1 MLLLSSPRCGY
12 HWRAS
17 LLLLGAVLLSVVV
30 SASAS
35 LPAHSRCPSRSTCTL
50 QNRHQCQLG
59 SSSCGPCFSSFQE
72 GEGGLCVKRSHQSD
86 KMTTFTDLDEEI
98 DFLHSVIE
106 KQQVSRTKTTHT
118 QPKQSASISFQTD
131 FKDTKTVASKPR
143 SQNRL
148 LGGILRSTTAAPSPA
163 PNTPTSQSRITE
175 ADGRAGPI
183 GVPTPDN
190 GDIIVI
196 MVSLCVVVGSAV
208 VILATVCYVKLKRES
223 RLAEKVDF
231 KKPAAPAATANSA
244 PMGDKTLAHSAQMY
258 HFQHQ
263 KQQMCSMG
271 NHKPEQKVV
280 DSEVTSDEEDVGGG
294 FTVYECP
301 GLAPTGEMEVKNPLF
316 DDSNL
321 DHQGNLK

>member
-1 MLLLSSPRCGY
+1 MLLFSSPRCG
-12 HWRAS
+12 HQRRAS
-17 LLLLGAVLLSVVV
+17 LLLLAAVLLSVV

-35 LPAHSRCPSRSTCTL
+35 LPAHSRCPPRSKCAQ
-50 QNRHQCQLG
+50 QNRHHCQLG
-59 SSSCGPCFSSFQE
+59 SSHCGPCLFLFQE
-72 GEGGLCVKRSHQSD
+72 DEDGFCVKKTHQSD

-106 KQQVSRTKTTHT
+106 KQQVSRTKTTHN

-131 FKDTKTVASKPR
+131 FKDTKTVASRQR
-143 SQNRL
+143 SQDRL
-148 LGGILRSTTAAPSPA
+148 SGGILRSTTAAPSPA
-163 PNTPTSQSRITE
+163 PNTLTAQPRVTG
-175 ADGRAGPI
+175 ADGRGGPI
-183 GVPTPDN
+183 GVPIPDN
-190 GDIIVI
+190 DNIIVI
-196 MVSLCVVVGSAV
+196 MVSLCVLVGTVA
-208 VILATVCYVKLKRES
+208 VILAAVCYVKLQRES

-231 KKPAAPAATANSA
+231 KKPAAPAATANGA
-244 PMGDKTLAHSAQMY
+244 PMGDRTLAHSAQMY

-321 DHQGNLK
+321 EHQGNHK